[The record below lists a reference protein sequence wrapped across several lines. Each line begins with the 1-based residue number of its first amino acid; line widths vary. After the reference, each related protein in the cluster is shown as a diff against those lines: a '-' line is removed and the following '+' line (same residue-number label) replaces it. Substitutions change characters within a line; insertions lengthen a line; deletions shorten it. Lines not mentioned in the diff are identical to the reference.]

1 MTEKDFFPKSYP
13 VSVEQGQVT
22 WQSPSNIALVKY
34 WGKLENQIPANPS
47 ISFTLDSCRTTTTL
61 KFKKRPQPADDFH
74 FDLTFEGEKKE
85 SFRPKIQKFLER
97 IDPYLPFLKEYDL
110 NIETSNSLSSQQWDR
125 LFGQRN
131 ECSRTLSYE
140 PREAAKS
147 RNG

>member
-61 KFKKRPQPADDFH
+61 KFKKGHNRQMIST
-74 FDLTFEGEKKE
+74 LT
-85 SFRPKIQKFLER
+85 
-97 IDPYLPFLKEYDL
+97 
-110 NIETSNSLSSQQWDR
+110 
-125 LFGQRN
+125 
-131 ECSRTLSYE
+131 
-140 PREAAKS
+140 
-147 RNG
+147 